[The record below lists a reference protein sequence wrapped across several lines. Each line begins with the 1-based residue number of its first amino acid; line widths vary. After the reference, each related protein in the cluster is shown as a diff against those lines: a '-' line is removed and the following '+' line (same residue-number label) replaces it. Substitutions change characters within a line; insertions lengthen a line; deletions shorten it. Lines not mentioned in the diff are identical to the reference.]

1 MLTSCCCRYKPLA
14 DSAQFV
20 AYYRVSTER
29 QGESGLGLAA
39 QREAVS
45 RILGSGRG
53 STALLAE
60 YTQVESGKP
69 HTDRPELVVLGANAG
84 LRRCRIDIKR

>member
-1 MLTSCCCRYKPLA
+1 MA
-14 DSAQFV
+14 AQEAQFV

-45 RILGSGRG
+45 RFLGSGRD
-53 STALLAE
+53 SSSLLAE
-60 YTQVESGKP
+60 FAEIEGT
-69 HTDRPELVVLGANAG
+69 
-84 LRRCRIDIKR
+84 RR